1 MTAHYGMVRLGYLK
15 NGARVLVHAASG
27 SVGVAAVQIA
37 KKYGC
42 EIFGT
47 ADLALQFLKDMGVHH
62 VLHSRNNSFKD
73 ELLCLTNGQ
82 EVDMVINS
90 LKFMEETLACVG
102 NGTFLEIGKI
112 GIFTQEEAKQRRPD
126 VAYHHYDLVYMW
138 KTDPPL
144 IRSLLEDLVDDF
156 STGALAPLPVA
167 VFPFDDAVSGFRY
180 MSSERS
186 SSRSLTVRCLCLCRL
201 MVHTSSQVAMAR
213 SAWLLL

>member
-1 MTAHYGMVRLGYLK
+1 
-15 NGARVLVHAASG
+15 
-27 SVGVAAVQIA
+27 
-37 KKYGC
+37 
-42 EIFGT
+42 
-47 ADLALQFLKDMGVHH
+47 
-62 VLHSRNNSFKD
+62 
-73 ELLCLTNGQ
+73 
-82 EVDMVINS
+82 MVINS